1 MDGCSFS
8 YKLSRLGVLHVL
20 ELVMGLSTG
29 TSTIATV
36 CFFVF
41 NSSKIFRMKL
51 HICFNRRL

>member
-36 CFFVF
+36 FLYLILQRFFE
-41 NSSKIFRMKL
+41 
-51 HICFNRRL
+51 